1 MRHFL
6 LSRVKVGPIIH
17 NILETVQV
25 IIIHTQEVAY
35 ELSIGT
41 EFDDLQL
48 QWSRTRRNGRYLHY
62 FTEIGIFRGHLSHRG
77 WSKAPRTWRRKFKL
91 CKIVRPCQ
99 H

>member
-48 QWSRTRRNGRYLHY
+48 Q
-62 FTEIGIFRGHLSHRG
+62 
-77 WSKAPRTWRRKFKL
+77 
-91 CKIVRPCQ
+91 
-99 H
+99 